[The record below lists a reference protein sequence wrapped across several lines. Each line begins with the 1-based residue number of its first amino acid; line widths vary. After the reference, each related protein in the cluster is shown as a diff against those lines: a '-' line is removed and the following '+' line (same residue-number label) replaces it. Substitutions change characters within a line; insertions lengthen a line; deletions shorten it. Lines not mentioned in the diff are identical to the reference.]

1 MPLSFAD
8 TLVVGISSRALFD
21 LEEEN
26 KLFQEKGIFEYRQYQ
41 RDHEDN
47 VLMPGTGFHL
57 IKALLNLNRL
67 AKERLVEVIVMSRN
81 SPETGIRLLRSI
93 SHYGL
98 DITRSAFT
106 GGEPLHTYIEA
117 FEVDLFLSKEESDV
131 QHVIDSGTAAAAL
144 IYALPPGFEPETS
157 TVRIA
162 FDADAVIFSDESE
175 QIYKSSGIDA
185 FHKNEVDN
193 ELTPLKEGP
202 HAKLL
207 LMLSKIQ
214 RKMNT
219 GVELSPLRLAIVTA
233 RNSPSHMRVINTLRN
248 WDVYIDEAFF
258 LGGLPK
264 DKVLKAFK
272 AHIFFDDQDAHLISA
287 QVVVPAAR
295 VPYHS
300 KSPLHVKKE
309 DLKVLKKSE
318 LDKIEIRKLH

>member
-1 MPLSFAD
+1 MAVSFTE

-26 KLFQEKGIFEYRQYQ
+26 QLFKEQGIVEYRKYQ
-41 RDHEDN
+41 KEREDT

-57 IKALLNLNRL
+57 VQALLNLNAL
-67 AKERLVEVIVMSRN
+67 AKERLVEIIIMSRN
-81 SPETGIRLLRSI
+81 SPETGIRVLNSLA
-93 SHYGL
+93 HYKL

-106 GGEPLHTYIEA
+106 GGEPLHDYIEA

-131 QHVIDSGTAAAAL
+131 QKVIDSKTAAAGL
-144 IYALPPGFEPETS
+144 IYAPPPGFQTETS

-162 FDADAVIFSDESE
+162 FDADAVLFSDESE
-175 QIYKSSGIDA
+175 QIYKAQGIDA
-185 FHKNEVDN
+185 FHKNEISNVTN
-193 ELTPLKEGP
+193 PLKDGP
-202 HAKLL
+202 YAKLL

-214 RKMNT
+214 KKMST

-233 RNSPSHMRVINTLRN
+233 RNSPSHMRVINTLRE

-258 LGGLPK
+258 LGGLSK

-287 QVVVPAAR
+287 QSVVPSAR
-295 VPYHS
+295 VPYLS
-300 KSPLHVKKE
+300 TSPLYLKKE
-309 DLKVLKKSE
+309 DLKLVNDSTFEKNEIKKFV
-318 LDKIEIRKLH
+318 